1 MIRESQKKVAEDVGD
16 GIYREVT
23 IKLNQHYHD
32 NTKKLVKTEEVSRT
46 PGRLFRVAKP
56 GEKADTQLMCAKTFA
71 VLSLVQVEEKA
82 GAAPGPVA
90 EKPAKPEK
98 KAEAPAPKKAKEK
111 PAPKTKPEETPG
123 TAAEALAPE
132 PPQVDTPSKEES
144 TDAGT
149 NEDDMS
155 TKKAKAAKKTT
166 AKKAAAPKKAAAK
179 KAAAPKEPKAKK
191 AKAAKKSVPP
201 KAAAKEAPT
210 TGQSG
215 PPVDFGKKSLN
226 QKETKVLSA
235 LNHGSGPRKIS
246 EIAEIWKSQGL
257 DKANSWVRNSL
268 RRLVRGGLVEQ
279 TERGTY
285 RLTAKGKKHEAS
297 AS

>member
-16 GIYREVT
+16 GTYREVT

-56 GEKADTQLMCAKTFA
+56 GEKSDTQLMCAKTFA
-71 VLSLVQVEEKA
+71 VLSLVQVEEKT
-82 GAAPGPVA
+82 GVAAEAAV
-90 EKPAKPEK
+90 AKPKTEK

-111 PAPKTKPEETPG
+111 PAPKTKPEEISGPP
-123 TAAEALAPE
+123 AEAITPE
-132 PPQVDTPSKEES
+132 PIKVDNPSEEES

-149 NEDDMS
+149 HEDDMS
-155 TKKAKAAKKTT
+155 TKKAKAKKTT
-166 AKKAAAPKKAAAK
+166 EKKAAPKKTAAPKKAAAK
-179 KAAAPKEPKAKK
+179 EPKPKK
-191 AKAAKKSVPP
+191 AKAAAAKKSVPP
-201 KAAAKEAPT
+201 KAAKEAPT

-246 EIAEIWKSQGL
+246 EIADIWKSQGL
-257 DKANSWVRNSL
+257 AKANSWVRNSL

>member
-1 MIRESQKKVAEDVGD
+1 MIRESQKKVVEDVGD
-16 GIYREVT
+16 GTYREVT

-32 NTKKLVKTEEVSRT
+32 NTKKLVKTEEISRT

-56 GEKADTQLMCAKTFA
+56 GEKADTQIMCAKTFS
-71 VLSLVQVEEKA
+71 VLSLVQVEEKT
-82 GAAPGPVA
+82 AATPAPAA

-111 PAPKTKPEETPG
+111 PAPKTKPEESG
-123 TAAEALAPE
+123 TTAEALAPE
-132 PPQVDTPSKEES
+132 PAKVDTPSEEES
-144 TDAGT
+144 TDEGT

-155 TKKAKAAKKTT
+155 TKKAKAKKTT
-166 AKKAAAPKKAAAK
+166 AKKAAPKKAAAK

-191 AKAAKKSVPP
+191 AKAAAKKSVPP
-201 KAAAKEAPT
+201 KAAKDAPT

-215 PPVDFGKKSLN
+215 PPVDFSKKSLN
-226 QKETKVLSA
+226 PKEAKVLGA
-235 LNHGSGPRKIS
+235 LNHGSGPRSIA

-257 DKANSWVRNSL
+257 AKANSHVRNSL

-279 TERGTY
+279 VERGVY
-285 RLTAKGKKHEAS
+285 KLTAKGKKHEAS